1 MKKLLVLSALL
12 GLLAL
17 PAFSVD
23 ASFGGDLTFG
33 FITDFDAEAEN
44 TAVTIDMT
52 GSVDDYNSVAISW
65 SPLDAFEGTVDPV
78 TALPEKAV
86 ITTDIGA
93 WLGLGDIGVSLQ
105 WGWDDPDVAAFGDV
119 TNWETE
125 AFYGLSPDEY
135 WGLDLVVS
143 YGMFELEIAANPA
156 DVGDSGYLL
165 AGVAVKEA
173 IEGLNAEVFYFQNVS
188 AYDVFDEGVIL
199 FDAGYAGAFGDVDVE
214 AGVNFQYNMGA
225 GDAWEYGIGLT
236 GAYNI
241 AYAEVSLY
249 GNETDA
255 LDTMTAAVHVGPFAD
270 MATLFAALDMSFAD
284 ATAETFQGAE
294 FGLEFETGATV
305 WDVGYQINNE
315 AFGGYNAPTTL
326 PDGGLFFNW
335 DINY

>member
-17 PAFSVD
+17 PAFSADV
-23 ASFGGDLTFG
+23 SFGGDLTFG
-33 FITDFDAEAEN
+33 FITDFDAEAEDSG
-44 TAVTIDMT
+44 ATIDMT
-52 GSVDDYNSVAISW
+52 GSVDDYNAVAIS
-65 SPLDAFEGTVDPV
+65 LNGIGGAVGT
-78 TALPEKAV
+78 EKAV

-105 WGWDDPDVAAFGDV
+105 WGYDDPDVAAFGDV

-125 AFYGLSPDEY
+125 AFYGLSPAEY
-135 WGLDLVVS
+135 WGLDLLVS
-143 YGMFELEIAANPA
+143 YGVFELEVAANPA
-156 DVGDSGYLL
+156 DVGDLGYLL

-173 IEGLNAEVFYFQNVS
+173 IEGLNAEVFYFQNAS

-225 GDAWEYGIGLT
+225 GDAWAYGIGLT

-249 GNETDA
+249 GDETDA

-294 FGLEFETGATV
+294 FGLEFETGAT
-305 WDVGYQINNE
+305 WWAVGYQINNE
-315 AFGGYNAPTTL
+315 AFLGYNAPDVL
-326 PDGGLFFNW
+326 PDGGLFFYW

>member
-17 PAFSVD
+17 PAFAVD

-33 FITDFDAEAEN
+33 FITDFDTLDDTDHAA
-44 TAVTIDMT
+44 TIDLT

-65 SPLDAFEGTVDPV
+65 SAE
-78 TALPEKAV
+78 TAILEKAA
-86 ITTDIGA
+86 ITTDLGA

-125 AFYGLSPDEY
+125 AFYGLSPIEY

-143 YGMFELEIAANPA
+143 YGIFELELAADPA
-156 DVGDSGYLL
+156 DVAGGDSGYFL

-173 IEGLNAEVFYFQNVS
+173 IEGLNAEAFYFQNGS
-188 AYDVFDEGVIL
+188 AADVFDEGVIL
-199 FDAGYAGAFGDVDVE
+199 FDAGYGGAFGDVDVE
-214 AGVNFQYNMGA
+214 VGVNFQYNMGA
-225 GDAWEYGIGLT
+225 GDAYAYGIGLT

-249 GNETDA
+249 GDETDA
-255 LDTMTAAVHVGPFAD
+255 LDRMTAAVHVGPFAD

-315 AFGGYNAPTTL
+315 GFGGYNSPAVLT
-326 PDGGLFFNW
+326 DGGLFFVW